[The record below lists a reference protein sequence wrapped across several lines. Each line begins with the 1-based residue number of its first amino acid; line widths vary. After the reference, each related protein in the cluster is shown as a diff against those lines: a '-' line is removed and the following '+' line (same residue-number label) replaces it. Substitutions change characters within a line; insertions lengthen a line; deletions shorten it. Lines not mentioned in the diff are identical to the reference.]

1 MRLVIQ
7 LMNHRSPTVETC
19 PPEADKAI
27 IGLWTTHGKMLRP
40 NDADVAFSKHHA
52 GAFVSFDATW
62 STGAAA
68 DETCIDCT
76 RRGAA
81 AMEKHADGA
90 CLQWA
95 GFEDERKAAS
105 GEQCEDI
112 ERLKTIKKKH
122 DPDFL
127 FPSWIQK

>member
-1 MRLVIQ
+1 MRLAIQ
-7 LMNHRSPTVETC
+7 LMNHRIPTVETR

-27 IGLWTTHGKMLRP
+27 VGLWTTHGKMLRP
-40 NDADVAFSKHHA
+40 DDADVAFSKRHA

-68 DETCIDCT
+68 DVTCIDHT

-81 AMEKHADGA
+81 AVEKHAGGA
-90 CLQWA
+90 YLQWA

-105 GEQCEDI
+105 GKQ
-112 ERLKTIKKKH
+112 
-122 DPDFL
+122 
-127 FPSWIQK
+127 